1 MCANN
6 YNVLFRAA
14 GVGGRSET
22 HAFLTP
28 TSRGMRAALKQEEI
42 EFTMPLK
49 TTANTT
55 VANKSLDSGI
65 ETQSTSFSNLS
76 DEATQE
82 QPANTSDAAAC
93 DDEDDDLDQEEWL
106 ASMGVEASEIKKISS
121 GHTRSVRNI
130 ECAEDFSDH
139 SIALIEGVECQAFFT
154 FLLHSK
160 NTIMNTGRLAG
171 VPPTLFSPVAFPGA
185 TLRNSVTRSSK
196 MGATDYHSLEL
207 RGVILPHVLPY
218 LCGLLRES
226 RDTFSA
232 SMTAHSTTNVFS
244 KASQQLIEGKRGIK
258 FFCF

>member
-1 MCANN
+1 
-6 YNVLFRAA
+6 
-14 GVGGRSET
+14 
-22 HAFLTP
+22 
-28 TSRGMRAALKQEEI
+28 MRAALKQEEI

-49 TTANTT
+49 AASSTA

-76 DEATQE
+76 DEVTQE
-82 QPANTSDAAAC
+82 PTPNASAC
-93 DDEDDDLDQEEWL
+93 ENDDDDDDIDQEEWL
-106 ASMGVEASEIKKISS
+106 ASMGVEAAEIRKISS
-121 GHTRSVRNI
+121 GHARAVRNA

-160 NTIMNTGRLAG
+160 NTIMTTGRLAG

-185 TLRNSVTRSSK
+185 TLRSSATRYSK

-218 LCGLLRES
+218 LCSLLRES

-232 SMTAHSTTNVFS
+232 SMTAHGDTSVFS
-244 KASQQLIEGKRGIK
+244 KASQQLIEGKIYTLYIFDIYL
-258 FFCF
+258 FFFGMHNGMQDIQD